1 MSGLLNMVK
10 PHILVK
16 PELLPELH
24 DPFLLRPEVL
34 LQDMGLANH
43 ILNIRRLLFP
53 RCNVYLTKNAVEL
66 IPIKSLQLHSFENL
80 SVF

>member
-1 MSGLLNMVK
+1 MILGSSVSGLLNMVK
-10 PHILVK
+10 PHTLVK
-16 PELLPELH
+16 PELMPELH

-53 RCNVYLTKNAVEL
+53 RCNVYLTKNAVNSQQIL
-66 IPIKSLQLHSFENL
+66 AASQF
-80 SVF
+80 